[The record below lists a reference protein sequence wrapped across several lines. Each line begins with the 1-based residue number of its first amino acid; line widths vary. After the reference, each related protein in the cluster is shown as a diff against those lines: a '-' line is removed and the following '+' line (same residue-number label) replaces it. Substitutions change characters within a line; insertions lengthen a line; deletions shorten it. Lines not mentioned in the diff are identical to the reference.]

1 MSDSSDYWCDLTLDQ
16 ETLHNEDAPN
26 NSPIEECLGFDNN
39 VGDSWLYP
47 SNLPER
53 TYQLSIVK
61 TSLFNNTLVVLPTGL
76 GKTFIAAVVMY
87 NIYRWYPTSKV
98 IFMAPTR
105 PLVAQ
110 QFEACQRVMPF
121 PDEDTIELTGRLHR
135 NSRKEIWKKK
145 RVFFATPQVVLSD
158 MIADEGKCPPD
169 SNFPFKQ
176 VKLIVIDEAHRAKG
190 RYAYTE
196 VVRAM
201 EKRNNYF
208 RVVALSATPGRTME
222 DIAEVVQNLLISQ
235 IEVRC
240 DTSEDVLPYMHKR
253 DMKTVV
259 VQLGNEIKELYAE
272 ILSIIDPYLKDLI
285 SAQVLRGS
293 LKNISRNFLLFE
305 QKRFR
310 EINQN
315 AQDQKN
321 LLVSKNFSFCIS
333 MYHALELL
341 ERHGIRVFL
350 NFFGKDEDGRS
361 NYVVNVEPKV
371 RHLLDRLRDHFGRDS
386 FEILTNMM
394 VNGQFVKM
402 PDNFDFGHPKFE
414 QARTC
419 LLQHFQ
425 TTPNSRAIV
434 FCEYRETV
442 MLMYRL
448 LLQHEPLLKP
458 RYFVGQGGNMG
469 SLRSL
474 TQKQQIK
481 IMDDFRSGKCNILIA
496 TSIGEEGID
505 VGEVELILCF
515 DINTSNPQ
523 RFLQRIGRTGRKKQ
537 GSVVVLVTEGRE
549 EQIFKNVL
557 AQKDLTNP
565 RMLQS
570 MIVNKS
576 LYKKS
581 PRLVPTDV
589 DPKVIRVFIKPTKSK
604 ENKKDIN
611 SKNRTKKKIM
621 STPNS
626 MFMDPSQHG
635 VETQQNLEKCLRRI
649 DEYFNTFDDP
659 VASNTQL
666 LKGITCTQKF
676 SHKLNSSQG
685 ISLYN
690 SQRFRNLKR
699 VLEKNSTVIPS
710 KEIITNPIEQ
720 LKSSKVSNDG
730 KRFILRTQPCII
742 RNIFDK
748 MKLLEILPLKPDE
761 MSDEEKDI
769 RHLYDFIEKLLGG
782 DLSMEI
788 FIDDADIERL
798 ARQRMYRPPSD
809 YDLSDSEYKDV
820 CNTIFDGLEEQGL
833 LCDNFDYIQEE
844 LKKTKFYEDSYPK
857 VESDDYH
864 HMSYSPLRN
873 DTDSMVYETV
883 ILDEETEI
891 STFGETSLN
900 NNNGDY
906 QPISQSPLRNDGDSM
921 VYETGILDEEGEIS
935 TFGEYSQNNE
945 SICQNNCQRHKL
957 AIKASNKS
965 ALKQGPLAKAFQR
978 QRSKFRNKIQTKE
991 QSLKLVDDNFSTYSN
1006 RDKTSDVIT
1015 LFETSDEDNQVKT
1028 RALIS
1033 GSSKNSE
1040 PKCIKPNLNKCSNDC
1055 KKFGFISDLSKQ
1067 MPSLPQSTQND
1078 LDVDINDF
1086 LKPFPEETPNE
1097 SGNKCTS
1104 TENYNSEV
1112 LGSNTAITPPEG
1124 LTDIEEQYRKSSTLF
1139 APLKKE
1145 ANEFLNTSTNV
1156 NLNLEMQSAN
1166 RPITPPER
1174 LPTQPELYEK
1184 SPTLFELYL
1193 ENIKR
1198 YKGNMP
1204 EHIKQS
1210 VAFAE
1215 KQIREASSDRHLFST
1230 TNVSYSEEKIIS
1242 SNVSGETNERAVGS
1256 ETDCEEFIET
1266 QIPNLCTESISNTY
1280 RDSSVTNAEA
1290 EEGSETECEEIT
1302 ETQKTVDCFRLQR
1315 QNRHNQDH
1323 DPVCSG
1329 DEYSETP
1336 SNQYIKELNW
1346 NEFTIKAGNKS
1357 TPVKGPL
1364 EKAFQRQLSKF
1375 GNKIHIKRKS
1385 LKLVDGNK
1393 SSNVIILSD
1402 TSDEDYQVETQALIS
1417 GSFKNSEPKCI
1428 KPNLNKC
1435 FKQMPS
1441 LSKSTQNDLD
1451 VDINDFL
1458 KPFPEETPDE
1468 SGDNIP
1474 ALKPK
1479 IEVSS
1484 VFTNRPFYSSNFNL
1498 IQKGNKCTSSENY
1511 NSEVLGSNTA
1521 ITPPEGLTDIEE
1533 QYRKSSTLFAP
1544 LKKEANDFLNTS
1556 TNVNT
1561 NLEVQSPNRLITPPE
1576 RLSTQSEP
1584 YEKSPTISELYLENK
1599 KRCKG
1604 NMPEHIKQSVAFAE
1618 KQIREASSDRHLFST
1633 TNVSYSEE
1641 KIISSNV
1648 SGETNE
1654 RAVGS
1659 ETDCEEFIE
1668 TQIPNLCTKLISN
1681 THRDSSVTNAKA
1693 EEGSETECEEI
1704 TETQKAVDC
1713 FRLQRQNRRRLDN
1726 FIDYEAAASGDESD
1740 DEMPCSQYIKDSMIV
1755 SSDELDTI
1763 DENAPTCSQMQAHY
1777 LQSIKSPK
1785 PIARSTFKIPPFREY
1800 NDLSQIYSQMPPKEP
1815 SQYVYDSFVV
1825 AEGHD
1830 KECMKSQNETLSPL
1844 ERAERILIEQKRA
1857 RKKFK
1862 KVAEFKKRKRIRQVS
1877 DSSDDDFIPLK

>member
-350 NFFGKDEDGRS
+350 NFFEKDEDGRS

-1230 TNVSYSEEKIIS
+1230 TNVSY
-1242 SNVSGETNERAVGS
+1242 R
-1256 ETDCEEFIET
+1256 
-1266 QIPNLCTESISNTY
+1266 
-1280 RDSSVTNAEA
+1280 
-1290 EEGSETECEEIT
+1290 
-1302 ETQKTVDCFRLQR
+1302 
-1315 QNRHNQDH
+1315 
-1323 DPVCSG
+1323 
-1329 DEYSETP
+1329 
-1336 SNQYIKELNW
+1336 
-1346 NEFTIKAGNKS
+1346 
-1357 TPVKGPL
+1357 
-1364 EKAFQRQLSKF
+1364 
-1375 GNKIHIKRKS
+1375 
-1385 LKLVDGNK
+1385 
-1393 SSNVIILSD
+1393 
-1402 TSDEDYQVETQALIS
+1402 
-1417 GSFKNSEPKCI
+1417 
-1428 KPNLNKC
+1428 
-1435 FKQMPS
+1435 
-1441 LSKSTQNDLD
+1441 
-1451 VDINDFL
+1451 
-1458 KPFPEETPDE
+1458 
-1468 SGDNIP
+1468 
-1474 ALKPK
+1474 
-1479 IEVSS
+1479 
-1484 VFTNRPFYSSNFNL
+1484 
-1498 IQKGNKCTSSENY
+1498 
-1511 NSEVLGSNTA
+1511 
-1521 ITPPEGLTDIEE
+1521 
-1533 QYRKSSTLFAP
+1533 
-1544 LKKEANDFLNTS
+1544 
-1556 TNVNT
+1556 
-1561 NLEVQSPNRLITPPE
+1561 
-1576 RLSTQSEP
+1576 
-1584 YEKSPTISELYLENK
+1584 
-1599 KRCKG
+1599 
-1604 NMPEHIKQSVAFAE
+1604 
-1618 KQIREASSDRHLFST
+1618 
-1633 TNVSYSEE
+1633 EE

-1862 KVAEFKKRKRIRQVS
+1862 KVAQFKKRKRIRQVS

>member
-16 ETLHNEDAPN
+16 ETLHNVDAPN
-26 NSPIEECLGFDNN
+26 NSHIEECLGFDNN

-110 QFEACQRVMPF
+110 QFDACQRVMPF

-158 MIADEGKCPPD
+158 MIADEDKCSSD

-176 VKLIVIDEAHRAKG
+176 VKLIVVDEAHRAKG

-240 DTSEDVLPYMHKR
+240 DTSVDVLPYMHKR

-259 VQLGNEIKELYAE
+259 VQLGNEMKELYAE

-315 AQDQKN
+315 AQDQKYV
-321 LLVSKNFSFCIS
+321 LVSKNFSFCIS

-350 NFFGKDEDGRS
+350 NFFEKDEDGRS
-361 NYVVNVEPKV
+361 NFVVNVEPKV
-371 RHLLDRLRDHFGRDS
+371 RNLLDRLRDQFGRDS

-425 TTPNSRAIV
+425 ITPNSRAIV

-448 LLQHEPLLKP
+448 LLQHETLLKP

-523 RFLQRIGRTGRKKQ
+523 RFLQRIGRTGRNKQ

-557 AQKDLTNP
+557 AQKNLTNP
-565 RMLQS
+565 RMFQS

-604 ENKKDIN
+604 ENKDIN
-611 SKNRTKKKIM
+611 SKNRTKKKV
-621 STPNS
+621 TLNPNS

-666 LKGITCTQKF
+666 LKGTTCTQKF
-676 SHKLNSSQG
+676 VHKLNSSQG
-685 ISLYN
+685 ISLHN

-699 VLEKNSTVIPS
+699 VLDKNSTLIPS
-710 KEIITNPIEQ
+710 REIITNPIDQ

-730 KRFILRTQPCII
+730 KRFILRTQPSIVS
-742 RNIFDK
+742 NIFDK

-769 RHLYDFIEKLLGG
+769 RHLYDIIEKLLGG
-782 DLSMEI
+782 DLSMEN
-788 FIDDADIERL
+788 FIDDVDIEHL

-809 YDLSDSEYKDV
+809 NDLSDSEYKDV

-844 LKKTKFYEDSYPK
+844 LKKTKFYEGSYPK
-857 VESDDYH
+857 LESDDYQQI
-864 HMSYSPLRN
+864 SYSPPRN

-883 ILDEETEI
+883 ILDEETKI
-891 STFGETSLN
+891 STFGETSRN

-906 QPISQSPLRNDGDSM
+906 QPILHSPLNDGDSM
-921 VYETGILDEEGEIS
+921 VYENGILDEEPEIS
-935 TFGEYSQNNE
+935 TFGESSLNNE
-945 SICQNNCQRHKL
+945 SIYQANYQRHKL
-957 AIKASNKS
+957 AIKASDRLTPIQS
-965 ALKQGPLAKAFQR
+965 PLSKAFQR
-978 QRSKFRNKIQTKE
+978 QLSKFGNEIHTKRK
-991 QSLKLVDDNFSTYSN
+991 SLKLEDDHFGTHNN
-1006 RDKTSDVIT
+1006 GDKSSDIIT
-1015 LFETSDEDNQVKT
+1015 LFETSDEDNQVET

-1040 PKCIKPNLNKCSNDC
+1040 PKCIKPNLNKYSNDC
-1055 KKFGFISDLSKQ
+1055 KKLSFIGDPSKQ
-1067 MPSLPQSTQND
+1067 LSQSTQND
-1078 LDVDINDF
+1078 LDVDVNDF
-1086 LKPFPEETPNE
+1086 LKPFPEETRDE
-1097 SGNKCTS
+1097 SVDNIPTLKSKIEDSRVFNNKPFYSSNFNLIQKGNKFTS
-1104 TENYNSEV
+1104 NVNCNSEV
-1112 LGSNTAITPPEG
+1112 LGSNTAITPPEERID
-1124 LTDIEEQYRKSSTLF
+1124 LSEQYRKSSTLF

-1145 ANEFLNTSTNV
+1145 TNDFLKTSTNV
-1156 NLNLEMQSAN
+1156 NPNLEMQSPS

-1174 LPTQPELYEK
+1174 LSTQPELYEK

-1204 EHIKQS
+1204 EHIKQC

-1230 TNVSYSEEKIIS
+1230 TNLSYNEEKNIS
-1242 SNVSGETNERAVGS
+1242 SSDSGEPNERAVRS
-1256 ETDCEEFIET
+1256 ETGCEEFIET
-1266 QIPNLCTESISNTY
+1266 QIPISVCTESISDTY
-1280 RDSSVTNAEA
+1280 RDSSVTNAKV

-1302 ETQKTVDCFRLQR
+1302 GTQKR
-1315 QNRHNQDH
+1315 QNRHNVDN
-1323 DPVCSG
+1323 DPACSS
-1329 DEYSETP
+1329 DEYSERP
-1336 SNQYIKELNW
+1336 YNQYIKEMNW

-1357 TPVKGPL
+1357 TPVQGPL
-1364 EKAFQRQLSKF
+1364 AKAFQRQLSKF
-1375 GNKIHIKRKS
+1375 GNKVHTKRKS
-1385 LKLVDGNK
+1385 LKLEDDNFGTHNNEDK
-1393 SSNVIILSD
+1393 SSGVIILSD
-1402 TSDEDYQVETQALIS
+1402 TSDEECQVETQALIS
-1417 GSFKNSEPKCI
+1417 GSFKNSEPKSI
-1428 KPNLNKC
+1428 KPILNKY

-1441 LSKSTQNDLD
+1441 LSKSTQNNLD
-1451 VDINDFL
+1451 VDINNFL
-1458 KPFPEETPDE
+1458 KPFPEETADE
-1468 SGDNIP
+1468 SVDNIP
-1474 ALKPK
+1474 N
-1479 IEVSS
+1479 
-1484 VFTNRPFYSSNFNL
+1484 NRPFYSSNFNL
-1498 IQKGNKCTSSENY
+1498 FQKGHKRTSNENY
-1511 NSEVLGSNTA
+1511 NSEVLDSNTA
-1521 ITPPEGLTDIEE
+1521 ITL
-1533 QYRKSSTLFAP
+1533 STLFTP
-1544 LKKEANDFLNTS
+1544 LHKKANDFLNTS
-1556 TNVNT
+1556 INVNP
-1561 NLEVQSPNRLITPPE
+1561 NLKMQNRNRPITSPE
-1576 RLSTQSEP
+1576 RLSTQPEP

-1599 KRCKG
+1599 KICKE
-1604 NMPEHIKQSVAFAE
+1604 NMPEHIK
-1618 KQIREASSDRHLFST
+1618 
-1633 TNVSYSEE
+1633 
-1641 KIISSNV
+1641 
-1648 SGETNE
+1648 
-1654 RAVGS
+1654 
-1659 ETDCEEFIE
+1659 
-1668 TQIPNLCTKLISN
+1668 
-1681 THRDSSVTNAKA
+1681 
-1693 EEGSETECEEI
+1693 
-1704 TETQKAVDC
+1704 
-1713 FRLQRQNRRRLDN
+1713 
-1726 FIDYEAAASGDESD
+1726 
-1740 DEMPCSQYIKDSMIV
+1740 
-1755 SSDELDTI
+1755 
-1763 DENAPTCSQMQAHY
+1763 
-1777 LQSIKSPK
+1777 
-1785 PIARSTFKIPPFREY
+1785 
-1800 NDLSQIYSQMPPKEP
+1800 
-1815 SQYVYDSFVV
+1815 
-1825 AEGHD
+1825 
-1830 KECMKSQNETLSPL
+1830 
-1844 ERAERILIEQKRA
+1844 
-1857 RKKFK
+1857 
-1862 KVAEFKKRKRIRQVS
+1862 
-1877 DSSDDDFIPLK
+1877 

>member
-16 ETLHNEDAPN
+16 ETLHNVDAAN
-26 NSPIEECLGFDNN
+26 NSHIEECLGFDNN

-121 PDEDTIELTGRLHR
+121 PDEDIIELTGRLHR

-145 RVFFATPQVVLSD
+145 RVFFTTPQVVLSD
-158 MIADEGKCPPD
+158 MVADEDNCSSD

-176 VKLIVIDEAHRAKG
+176 VKLIVVDEAHRAKG

-253 DMKTVV
+253 DMKTIV

-315 AQDQKN
+315 AQDQKK

-350 NFFGKDEDGRS
+350 NFFEKDEDGRS
-361 NYVVNVEPKV
+361 NFVLNVEPKV
-371 RHLLDRLRDHFGRDS
+371 RNLLDRLRDQFGRHS

-425 TTPNSRAIV
+425 ITPNSRAIV

-458 RYFVGQGGNMG
+458 RYFVGQGG
-469 SLRSL
+469 LRSL

-481 IMDDFRSGKCNILIA
+481 IMDDFRSGKCNVLIA

-570 MIVNKS
+570 LLVNKS

-604 ENKKDIN
+604 ENNKVIN
-611 SKNRTKKKIM
+611 SKNRTKKKVT
-621 STPNS
+621 SNPNS

-666 LKGITCTQKF
+666 LKGIACTQKF

-699 VLEKNSTVIPS
+699 VLEKNSTLIPS

-730 KRFILRTQPCII
+730 KRFILRTQPSIVS
-742 RNIFDK
+742 NIFDK
-748 MKLLEILPLKPDE
+748 MKLLEILPLKSDE

-769 RHLYDFIEKLLGG
+769 RHLYDIIEKLLGG

-820 CNTIFDGLEEQGL
+820 CNRIFDGLEEQGL

-857 VESDDYH
+857 LESDDYQQI
-864 HMSYSPLRN
+864 SCSPLRN

-883 ILDEETEI
+883 ILDEEPEI
-891 STFGETSLN
+891 STFGESSLN
-900 NNNGDY
+900 NNNVDY
-906 QPISQSPLRNDGDSM
+906 QPISHSPLKNDGDSM
-921 VYETGILDEEGEIS
+921 VYETGILDEEPEIS
-935 TFGEYSQNNE
+935 TFGESSLNNE
-945 SICQNNCQRHKL
+945 SIWQDNYQRHKL

-965 ALKQGPLAKAFQR
+965 TSVQGPLAKAFQR
-978 QRSKFRNKIQTKE
+978 QLSKYGNKILTKRK
-991 QSLKLVDDNFSTYSN
+991 SLKLDDDNFGTHN
-1006 RDKTSDVIT
+1006 NGDVIT
-1015 LFETSDEDNQVKT
+1015 SFETSDEDNQVET

-1033 GSSKNSE
+1033 GSSKNTE
-1040 PKCIKPNLNKCSNDC
+1040 PKCIKPNLN
-1055 KKFGFISDLSKQ
+1055 I
-1067 MPSLPQSTQND
+1067 
-1078 LDVDINDF
+1078 DINDF
-1086 LKPFPEETPNE
+1086 LKPFPEETPDE
-1097 SGNKCTS
+1097 SVDSIPTFKSKIDNRSVLSNRPFYSSSNFNLIQKGNKCTS
-1104 TENYNSEV
+1104 NENYNSEV
-1112 LGSNTAITPPEG
+1112 LGSNTAITPQEG
-1124 LTDIEEQYRKSSTLF
+1124 LTDLAEQYRKSSTLF

-1145 ANEFLNTSTNV
+1145 ANVFLNTSTNV
-1156 NLNLEMQSAN
+1156 NPNLEMQSPN

-1174 LPTQPELYEK
+1174 LSTQPKLYEK

-1230 TNVSYSEEKIIS
+1230 INVCYNEEKNS
-1242 SNVSGETNERAVGS
+1242 DSGEPNERAVGS

-1280 RDSSVTNAEA
+1280 RDSSVTNTKV

-1315 QNRHNQDH
+1315 QNRHNLDNN
-1323 DPVCSG
+1323 PACSS
-1329 DEYSETP
+1329 DEYSERP

-1357 TPVKGPL
+1357 TPVQGPL
-1364 EKAFQRQLSKF
+1364 AKAFQRQVSKF
-1375 GNKIHIKRKS
+1375 GKKIHTKRKS
-1385 LKLVDGNK
+1385 LKLEDDNFGTHNSGDK
-1393 SSNVIILSD
+1393 SSDVIILTD
-1402 TSDEDYQVETQALIS
+1402 TSDEDYQAETQALIS
-1417 GSFKNSEPKCI
+1417 GSFKNSEPKSI
-1428 KPNLNKC
+1428 KLNLNKC
-1435 FKQMPS
+1435 FKQMPL
-1441 LSKSTQNDLD
+1441 LSKSTQNDLN

-1458 KPFPEETPDE
+1458 KPFPEETADE
-1468 SGDNIP
+1468 SVDNIP
-1474 ALKPK
+1474 A
-1479 IEVSS
+1479 
-1484 VFTNRPFYSSNFNL
+1484 FH
-1498 IQKGNKCTSSENY
+1498 
-1511 NSEVLGSNTA
+1511 
-1521 ITPPEGLTDIEE
+1521 
-1533 QYRKSSTLFAP
+1533 
-1544 LKKEANDFLNTS
+1544 KKANDFLNTS
-1556 TNVNT
+1556 ISVNL
-1561 NLEVQSPNRLITPPE
+1561 NLKMQSPNRPITPPE
-1576 RLSTQSEP
+1576 R
-1584 YEKSPTISELYLENK
+1584 
-1599 KRCKG
+1599 CKE
-1604 NMPEHIKQSVAFAE
+1604 NMPEHIKQSVVFAK
-1618 KQIREASSDRHLFST
+1618 KQIRETSSDRHLFST
-1633 TNVSYSEE
+1633 TNVSYNEE
-1641 KIISSNV
+1641 KNISSNV
-1648 SGETNE
+1648 SDETKE
-1654 RAVGS
+1654 RAVCS
-1659 ETDCEEFIE
+1659 ETHCEEFIE
-1668 TQIPNLCTKLISN
+1668 TQIPNLCTESISS

-1704 TETQKAVDC
+1704 TETQNAVDC
-1713 FRLQRQNRRRLDN
+1713 SRLQRQNRRRLDN

-1740 DEMPCSQYIKDSMIV
+1740 DEYTEMPCSQYVKDSMIV

-1763 DENAPTCSQMQAHY
+1763 DENAPTSSQMQAHY

-1785 PIARSTFKIPPFREY
+1785 PIARGAFKIPPFREY

-1825 AEGHD
+1825 AEEHD

-1844 ERAERILIEQKRA
+1844 ERAELILKKQIRA

-1862 KVAEFKKRKRIRQVS
+1862 KVAQFKKRKRICQVS